1 MINDQQFCEFLN
13 ALAVNV
19 KRADGLL
26 LSEWEQLF
34 LGNYIGLPTGA
45 FHFTPARRQAVDRMW
60 RKYGADLEL
69 PHPLERVSERPPMAE
84 ADPNGCEYIV
94 REDGRQSCCN
104 SPAEFVEPGRLRY
117 CRLHAGAATGEC
129 QRAGI
134 TFRLIQFKA

>member
-19 KRADGLL
+19 KRDDGVL

-69 PHPLERVSERPPMAE
+69 PHPLDLVSERPKMAE
-84 ADPNGCEYIV
+84 ADPTGCQYLV
-94 REDGRQSCCN
+94 REDGRQRRCN
-104 SPAEFVEPGRLRY
+104 EPAEFIEFGRLRY
-117 CRLHAGAATGEC
+117 CQPHAEAATKEC
-129 QRAGI
+129 ERAGI
-134 TFRLIQFKA
+134 TLRLIKFP